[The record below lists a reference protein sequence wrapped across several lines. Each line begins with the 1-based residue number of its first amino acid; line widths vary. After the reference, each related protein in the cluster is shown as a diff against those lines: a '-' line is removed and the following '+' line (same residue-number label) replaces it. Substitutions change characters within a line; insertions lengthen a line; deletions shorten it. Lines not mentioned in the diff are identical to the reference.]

1 MQGWYNFQS
10 DWQLTSKGA
19 AIDNRHR
26 VLKDAK
32 AYADT
37 LAEAPDKK
45 RESSLISPTYG
56 SVDPRSSFPTLA
68 ATQPPKRSSRSKP
81 SSLAKSPHAPQ
92 WDHIYSEV
100 DKSHKK
106 SAYSTGPPPA
116 HLTHNTDAAYYKE
129 KDADLWG
136 GSGNVKGNAMAH
148 PQSITLSSTAK
159 GAVPTQDLATCHVYA
174 EVNRSKKLRRG
185 KES

>member
-1 MQGWYNFQS
+1 MRHHLVGSMQGWYNFQS
-10 DWQLTSKGA
+10 DCQLTSKGA

-81 SSLAKSPHAPQ
+81 SSLAMCLNGITSTVKWTSPTR
-92 WDHIYSEV
+92 SL
-100 DKSHKK
+100 
-106 SAYSTGPPPA
+106 PPPQVPLLLA
-116 HLTHNTDAAYYKE
+116 SHTTLMLHTTRKRMLT
-129 KDADLWG
+129 
-136 GSGNVKGNAMAH
+136 SGVGQGMCREMQWHTLRALH
-148 PQSITLSSTAK
+148 RPPQPRGLSLHRNLPLVMFMQRLT
-159 GAVPTQDLATCHVYA
+159 VP
-174 EVNRSKKLRRG
+174 RS
-185 KES
+185 